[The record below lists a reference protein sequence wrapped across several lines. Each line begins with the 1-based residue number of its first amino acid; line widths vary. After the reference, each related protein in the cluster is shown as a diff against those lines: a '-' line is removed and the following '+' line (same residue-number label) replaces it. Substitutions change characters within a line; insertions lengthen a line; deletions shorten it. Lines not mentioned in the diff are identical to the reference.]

1 MSRVGKALIPLPQG
15 VEIRLDLP
23 RVTVKGPKGELSM
36 VLHKDIRLTEEEEGG
51 RRVLKVSLDD
61 PTDLTA
67 HAQWGTTRALVAN
80 TVEGVSQGFSK
91 ILEVVGVG
99 YKINL
104 RGKTLVM
111 SAGYSHE
118 VSFELPDGVS
128 AVVENNVVTLSGPD
142 KQLIGEAAAR
152 IRKIRKPEPY
162 KGKGIKYAGEA
173 IRRKAG
179 KTAKTG
185 E

>member
-1 MSRVGKALIPLPQG
+1 MSRVGKAPIPLPQS
-15 VEIRLDLP
+15 VEIRLDLS
-23 RVTVKGPKGELSM
+23 RVTVKGPKGELSLI
-36 VLHKDIRLTEEEEGG
+36 LHKDVRLTEEEEGE

-61 PTDLTA
+61 PTDMTA

-80 TVEGVSQGFSK
+80 MIEGVSRGFSK
-91 ILEVVGVG
+91 SLEAVGVG
-99 YKINL
+99 YKISL

-118 VSFELPDGVS
+118 VSFELPEGVL
-128 AVVENNVVTLSGPD
+128 AVVENNAVTLSGPD
-142 KQLIGEAAAR
+142 KQIIGEAAAR

-162 KGKGIKYAGEA
+162 KGKGIKYVGET